1 MDDAVQRFRRQA
13 GREQGGREGAERR
26 YSVGLRQQAVAYWR
40 AREAA
45 GDGLRAVASVLGV
58 APMSLRRWAQDAR
71 FRPVRLR
78 DTDAPVPAR
87 IVVVVDATGVRV
99 EGVDVETAA
108 QLIARLR

>member
-13 GREQGGREGAERR
+13 GRELGDREGTERR

-40 AREAA
+40 VREAA
-45 GDGLRAVASVLGV
+45 GDRVRAVATALGV
-58 APMSLRRWAQDAR
+58 APMSLRRWAHDAR
-71 FRPVRLR
+71 LRPVRLR
-78 DTDAPVPAR
+78 EADAPMPPR

>member
-13 GREQGGREGAERR
+13 GRELGDRTGAERR

-40 AREAA
+40 ARETA
-45 GDGLRAVASVLGV
+45 GDGVRAVAAALGI
-58 APMSLRRWAQDAR
+58 APVSLRRWAQDTR
-71 FRPVRLR
+71 FRPVRLLEA
-78 DTDAPVPAR
+78 DVPEPLR
-87 IVVVVDATGVRV
+87 LVVVVDATGVRV